1 MNKKEALEKFLYTL
15 DINDKKFFEEL
26 NKISMLLIKRKGEIL
41 FLEDEKGE
49 DLFFVLDGAIKLFKT
64 SKDGREITIN
74 IAQKGDLFAE
84 IVLFLKNRYP
94 VSAMALENSVLLAIN
109 SLKMFEK
116 IKEDPE
122 FAMKLLGM
130 FAKRLSYLA
139 EKIKELSIDD
149 ARERLLSYLRK
160 MSDKNGI
167 VELNLPKKDIS
178 SNIGISPET
187 FSRVLKKLV
196 NDGVISVHGRTIKLL
211 K

>member
-1 MNKKEALEKFLYTL
+1 MNKKEALEEFLYAL
-15 DINDKKFFEEL
+15 NINDRKFFEEL
-26 NKISMLLIKRKGEIL
+26 DEISILLSKRKGEIL
-41 FLEDEKGE
+41 FLEGEEGE
-49 DLFFVLDGAIKLFKT
+49 DLFFVLDGAVKLFKT

-94 VSAMALENSVLLAIN
+94 VSAVALENSLLLAIN

-122 FAMKLLGM
+122 FAMKLLGL
-130 FAKRLSYLA
+130 FAKRLNYLA

-149 ARERLLSYLRK
+149 AKERLLNYLLK
-160 MSDKNGI
+160 MSNKDGI

-187 FSRVLKKLV
+187 FSRVLKKLI
-196 NDGVISVHGRTIKLL
+196 NNGVISVHGKTIKLL